1 MKIKTWLLDM
11 LKGTTIG
18 FAIPIPG
25 VSGGTMAVLTGLF
38 DKISDAVSNM
48 KKHFGESIR
57 TLIPIGLGALLMAI
71 IGFIGIK
78 KGFDYAPFALSS
90 LFAGLISGSTPVIT
104 NELKKSTWSPKAI
117 TRTVIGFVVAAGV
130 GIASALIYYF
140 YDFSIGSYLLSGVW
154 WVYPIMFVAGFI
166 GALAAVVPGISGSMI
181 MYLMGLYVPLVSL
194 FTTFSNYKNSALYGV
209 IFGGGA
215 LLILGCLVGFILT
228 NVWMKKLL
236 TVKHDETYQVILG
249 FILGSLISMF
259 VNPQMIKTNAD
270 TGARYWIYETTPVW
284 EWIVG
289 VALFIISAC
298 VLFYLTKRSQKKK
311 EEKLAIENV
320 SKED

>member
-104 NELKKSTWSPKAI
+104 NELKKSTWSPKAV

-154 WVYPIMFVAGFI
+154 WVYP
-166 GALAAVVPGISGSMI
+166 
-181 MYLMGLYVPLVSL
+181 
-194 FTTFSNYKNSALYGV
+194 
-209 IFGGGA
+209 
-215 LLILGCLVGFILT
+215 
-228 NVWMKKLL
+228 
-236 TVKHDETYQVILG
+236 
-249 FILGSLISMF
+249 
-259 VNPQMIKTNAD
+259 
-270 TGARYWIYETTPVW
+270 
-284 EWIVG
+284 
-289 VALFIISAC
+289 
-298 VLFYLTKRSQKKK
+298 
-311 EEKLAIENV
+311 
-320 SKED
+320 

>member
-1 MKIKTWLLDM
+1 
-11 LKGTTIG
+11 
-18 FAIPIPG
+18 
-25 VSGGTMAVLTGLF
+25 
-38 DKISDAVSNM
+38 
-48 KKHFGESIR
+48 
-57 TLIPIGLGALLMAI
+57 
-71 IGFIGIK
+71 
-78 KGFDYAPFALSS
+78 
-90 LFAGLISGSTPVIT
+90 
-104 NELKKSTWSPKAI
+104 
-117 TRTVIGFVVAAGV
+117 VVAAGV